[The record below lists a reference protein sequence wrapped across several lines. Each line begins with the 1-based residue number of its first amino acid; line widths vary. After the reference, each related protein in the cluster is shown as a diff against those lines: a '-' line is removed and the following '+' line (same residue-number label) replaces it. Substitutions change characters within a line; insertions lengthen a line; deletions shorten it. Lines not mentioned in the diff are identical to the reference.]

1 MIKQTLS
8 GAGRVAVLTAS
19 LVFSAS
25 VAHAEGEFAEGSKA
39 KEFGFQEEE
48 KALFSGK
55 IVDIACELSGNCP
68 DNCGDGNRLMGIVRD
83 ADNKL
88 ILPLKNAQLAFN
100 GPTDDLV
107 PYCNKQV
114 DVDGL
119 LIGDQE
125 FYGAKFYML
134 QFIRETGDEK
144 WSKAK
149 LWTAAWKKR
158 NPDVASGK
166 GPWFKRDPRVTK
178 QVAATGY
185 FGLGHEADEK
195 YRAENQ

>member
-114 DVDGL
+114 DV
-119 LIGDQE
+119 
-125 FYGAKFYML
+125 
-134 QFIRETGDEK
+134 
-144 WSKAK
+144 SVHV
-149 LWTAAWKKR
+149 
-158 NPDVASGK
+158 DVATSDRSVLSDLPCVAGR
-166 GPWFKRDPRVTK
+166 KRYV
-178 QVAATGY
+178 QQLFLGEYAA
-185 FGLGHEADEK
+185 
-195 YRAENQ
+195 R